1 MRIWLLGRGVAVRI
15 AFAAILV
22 GFLALPIAGMASPSV
37 EIRGAAVRV
46 VVIPEARSRIAVSV
60 IKANPLIPLKITRRG
75 DKVTI
80 RGDVSHQVS
89 GCPAGRT
96 VQIRGRGSIAVAD
109 LPRVVVRTPW
119 DVHMLASEAVFGAV
133 GRSAN
138 LDLTNLGCGDW
149 VIGNVRGRLK
159 LSQAGSGG
167 ARAGAAGAADISMA
181 GSGSIA
187 MGEIHAGLT
196 AISSSAGNI
205 TVASVTGP
213 LSVRVAGSGD
223 IRAKTGKVTDMNA
236 SIAGSGD
243 IRYGGT
249 AETLVASVAGP
260 GGITVAEVSGPVT
273 RRIFGSG
280 EIRVGKQVAP

>member
-1 MRIWLLGRGVAVRI
+1 MAFRFT
-15 AFAAILV
+15 FAAALMA
-22 GFLALPIAGMASPSV
+22 LAAWPAVLRAAPSV
-37 EIRGAAVRV
+37 DIRGAAVRV
-46 VVIPEARSRIAVSV
+46 VVIPESRSRIAVSV
-60 IKANPLIPLKITRRG
+60 IKANPLVPLKVTRRG

-96 VQIRGRGSIAVAD
+96 VQIRGRGAIAVAD

-119 DVHMLASEAVFGAV
+119 DVHLSAGEAVFGAV
-133 GRSAN
+133 GRSAS
-138 LDLTNLGCGDW
+138 LDLSNLGCGDW

-159 LSQAGSGG
+159 LSQAGSGS
-167 ARAGAAGAADISMA
+167 ARAGAAGTADLSMA

-187 MGEIHAGLT
+187 IGDIHAGLT

-205 TVASVTGP
+205 TAASVNGP

-243 IRYGGT
+243 IRFGGT
-249 AETLVASVAGP
+249 AGTLVASVAGP

-280 EIRVGKQVAP
+280 EISVGKQVAP